1 MKKKISIT
9 IILIF
14 ALSLLPC
21 VSRTWK
27 LASDAYGLVIL
38 ATLNPNEMTYN
49 PYSKD
54 GLFINPEIALHLL
67 EKFEYPY
74 RRCSSSSEIIEICNT
89 SLITWVGRAL
99 DMHGPVQTE
108 RGYRLL
114 SYFISRGEDVN
125 KLTDGMA
132 PVHEAIL
139 FRNAKYLKVL
149 LDAGASLDIKIE
161 RSGREYDGFNALQYL
176 ELLESKKDTKFNEIR
191 KIIQQVKA

>member
-1 MKKKISIT
+1 M
-9 IILIF
+9 
-14 ALSLLPC
+14 
-21 VSRTWK
+21 
-27 LASDAYGLVIL
+27 ASDAHGLVIL

-54 GLFINPEIALHLL
+54 GLFINPEIALLLL

-74 RRCSSSSEIIEICNT
+74 RRCSSISEIIEICNT

-161 RSGREYDGFNALQYL
+161 RPGREYDGFNALQYL